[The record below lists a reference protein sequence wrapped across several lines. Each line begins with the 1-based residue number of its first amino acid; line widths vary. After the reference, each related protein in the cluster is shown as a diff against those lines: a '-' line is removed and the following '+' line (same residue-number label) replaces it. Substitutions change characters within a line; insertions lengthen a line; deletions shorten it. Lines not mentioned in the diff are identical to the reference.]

1 MNNEWKMEEFSATT
15 IEANIN
21 NKTFLVPRYQR
32 GIVWGDRQRA
42 DLVDTIK
49 KGLPFG
55 TLLLYKDERS
65 NTYQIIDGL
74 QRSNA
79 IIEFVQNP
87 TQFFDDEDIDIS
99 VIRKIV
105 SMAGMGGNAQAQ
117 EEIVKEMLISWV
129 KNEHKTLDQVEGMQ
143 FPKFGKWI
151 SDEFPVCRGKEFKIG
166 DLIQPMMKNYQA
178 ICKKISDTKIPAIV
192 LTGDSDLLPVLFERI
207 NSKGTQLSKYQ
218 IYAATWSGNK
228 YKLDDDFIEL
238 VKANRDRYDLMLEG
252 NGSIDDYDSI
262 SFMNEKELDTFEI
275 AFGFGKYLCK
285 EWPHLFGKSK
295 EEKTV
300 ESVGFTLL
308 NCCLGVKNKD
318 AKFLNSKLYER
329 VGEGD
334 VNIFQQKVVES
345 VKYVNRI
352 LGKYSRFKSNSRG
365 HSGERPLHTEFQ
377 IVSIIASVFLL
388 KYASI
393 VRDSTDNVVQ
403 VKYNFDRVNQQW
415 KQSQEKL
422 FKRNVAKIYMMEVI
436 QRRWSGT
443 GDKKMDLILVNPEYY
458 IREVKKDEFEKTLD
472 NWFELLNTERSEFKR
487 IASPKEPELLMIA
500 AVYLT
505 IFSASQQVDG
515 SKYDIEHLAPQ
526 GIMKKHL
533 DRFDGN
539 LRLPISSI
547 GNLCLLP
554 EYANRS
560 KKDKTIYKDTDY
572 LVKSKLTIEQIE
584 EKYSFTKK
592 EDLKWIDDYAS
603 TQVEFESSYM
613 KFITDRF
620 EAMKKKL
627 LDNFNDF

>member
-151 SDEFPVCRGKEFKIG
+151 SDEFPVCRGKEFDIG

-218 IYAATWSGNK
+218 IYAAL
-228 YKLDDDFIEL
+228 YK
-238 VKANRDRYDLMLEG
+238 R
-252 NGSIDDYDSI
+252 
-262 SFMNEKELDTFEI
+262 
-275 AFGFGKYLCK
+275 
-285 EWPHLFGKSK
+285 
-295 EEKTV
+295 
-300 ESVGFTLL
+300 
-308 NCCLGVKNKD
+308 
-318 AKFLNSKLYER
+318 
-329 VGEGD
+329 
-334 VNIFQQKVVES
+334 
-345 VKYVNRI
+345 
-352 LGKYSRFKSNSRG
+352 
-365 HSGERPLHTEFQ
+365 
-377 IVSIIASVFLL
+377 
-388 KYASI
+388 
-393 VRDSTDNVVQ
+393 
-403 VKYNFDRVNQQW
+403 
-415 KQSQEKL
+415 
-422 FKRNVAKIYMMEVI
+422 
-436 QRRWSGT
+436 
-443 GDKKMDLILVNPEYY
+443 
-458 IREVKKDEFEKTLD
+458 
-472 NWFELLNTERSEFKR
+472 
-487 IASPKEPELLMIA
+487 
-500 AVYLT
+500 
-505 IFSASQQVDG
+505 
-515 SKYDIEHLAPQ
+515 
-526 GIMKKHL
+526 
-533 DRFDGN
+533 
-539 LRLPISSI
+539 
-547 GNLCLLP
+547 
-554 EYANRS
+554 
-560 KKDKTIYKDTDY
+560 
-572 LVKSKLTIEQIE
+572 
-584 EKYSFTKK
+584 
-592 EDLKWIDDYAS
+592 
-603 TQVEFESSYM
+603 
-613 KFITDRF
+613 
-620 EAMKKKL
+620 
-627 LDNFNDF
+627 